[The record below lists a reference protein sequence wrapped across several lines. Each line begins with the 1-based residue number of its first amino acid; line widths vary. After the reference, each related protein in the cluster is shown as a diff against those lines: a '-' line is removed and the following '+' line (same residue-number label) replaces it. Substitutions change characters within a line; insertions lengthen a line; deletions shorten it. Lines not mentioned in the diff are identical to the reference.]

1 MHSATASS
9 PPAAAAGT
17 LDIERL
23 DLAVEE
29 AVRRGVPG
37 QLRVLGYGELTLVI
51 GWPSDEP
58 ALAVKRLPPFADS
71 ARLEAYAALL
81 DRYVQTLRERGVRV
95 AQTEIRS
102 RAAPSGQVRAYLVQ
116 PLVAR
121 EQHLN
126 VVLQTAEEAVVR
138 RLFELVV
145 DKVHRCADERVGF
158 DAQASNW
165 WLEDGDLAYF
175 DVSTPLLRDETG
187 REQLDVALFL
197 SVYPWLVRPAL
208 ARVAPGV
215 MAQYHDPRVVLLDF
229 ASNLHRE
236 GFDRWVPALLDVANE
251 RLEQPLGPG
260 DVRRYF
266 RQDKALWALMQRLRL
281 ADRSWQRHVRRR
293 PYPLLL
299 PPRYRYGPPRQ
310 EKERRR

>member
-9 PPAAAAGT
+9 QPSAT
-17 LDIERL
+17 VVNLDIDRV
-23 DLAVEE
+23 DAAVEE

-37 QLRVLGYGELTLVI
+37 ELRVLGYGELTLVI

-58 ALAVKRLPPFADS
+58 ALAVKRLPPFADRE
-71 ARLEAYAALL
+71 RLEAYVELL

-95 AQTEIRS
+95 AQTEVRS
-102 RAAPSGQVRAYLVQ
+102 RVAPSGSVRAYLVQ

-121 EQHLN
+121 EHHLN
-126 VVLQTAEEAVVR
+126 VVLQTAEEPLVR
-138 RLFELVV
+138 KLFELVV
-145 DKVHRCADERVGF
+145 DKVHRCADESVGF
-158 DAQASNW
+158 DAQAANW
-165 WLEDGDLAYF
+165 WLEDDDLAYF

-197 SVYPWLVRPAL
+197 SVYPWLVRPVL

-215 MAQYHDPRVVLLDF
+215 MAQYHEPRVVLLDF
-229 ASNLHRE
+229 ASNLHKE

-251 RLEQPLGPG
+251 RLGQPLGLG

-281 ADRSWQRHVRRR
+281 ADRAWQRHVRRR

-299 PPRYRYGPPRQ
+299 PPRYRYGPPQQ
-310 EKERRR
+310 EKEHRR